1 MRKLSVVIPV
11 YNGAATIGRLVEAVL
26 SELSAHDPEVVLVND
41 GSRDNSED
49 VCTQLALSHPSVKFI
64 SLRRNFGEHNAVMCG
79 LNHADAEFVAIIDD
93 DFQNPPSEIEK
104 LLREAEKGYDVV
116 YSRYRVKQHSWF
128 RNSGSRAHNWLATII
143 LDKPRDLYLSSFRVM
158 SRDLVQEVIKY
169 RGPFPYIDGLILR
182 VTNNI
187 GTCLVEHQ
195 PRAEG
200 RSNYTLGKL
209 VSLSLNMFLNFSVRP
224 LRFFTAVGFALFV
237 LGIVL
242 SIYYFIWKIFNPDYA
257 VGWASLMIATLTLSG
272 VQLLFLGLIG
282 EYLGKNYLDRNG
294 APQYVIKKKVP

>member
-11 YNGAATIGRLVEAVL
+11 YNGAATIGRLVETVL
-26 SELSAHDPEVVLVND
+26 RELAAYDPEVVLVND
-41 GSRDNSED
+41 GSRDNSEE
-49 VCTQLALSHPSVKFI
+49 VCTALAMTHSAVKFI

-79 LNHADAEFVAIIDD
+79 LNHADAEFVAVIDD

-116 YSRYRVKQHSWF
+116 YSRYEVKRHNWF
-128 RNSGSRAHNWLATII
+128 RNLGSRVHNWLATII
-143 LDKPRDLYLSSFRVM
+143 MDKPPDLYLSSFRIM
-158 SRDLVQEVIKY
+158 KRELVQEVIKY

-182 VTNNI
+182 VTDNI
-187 GTCLVEHQ
+187 GTCLVEHHA
-195 PRAEG
+195 RAEG

-224 LRFFTAVGFALFV
+224 LRFFTAIGFGLFI

-242 SIYYFIWKIFNPDYA
+242 SVYFAIWKLLNPDYA